1 MREDVKYAVQI
12 APAYATYLR
21 VSSGTEAMKRTAQS
35 CIEAECGEKEA
46 YELKTA
52 SLTSPEIFTTSENP
66 VKRSMAYAW
75 YAVDAGNREMGILQ
89 LVNTSESVI
98 NAFITSM
105 EHKFTSLFNS
115 SATLFAVPLI
125 LLVFWSVGMLAID
138 AVTLAL
144 LMTVVAA
151 ASGLLIYMSMYRDIP
166 WHEAYTFAA
175 AGSPAFKAIYS
186 SVVLSL
192 LLMSAAGYILLVA
205 GLPAAASFGIAAF
218 LLHMHLRL
226 SGRYAWYKFD
236 QLVAFLN
243 DVAGAFKSGVPLKA
257 ALGTIL
263 AKYPAARDLA
273 FHVRRPSNIYKAAH
287 MLYTA
292 TTFAGPNDLA
302 IGVLRQFVLSVI
314 RVNKTVSNNALMV
327 IAVFI
332 AATLVIVRIILDF
345 ASIFSQLPSEATA
358 SMAITPPPV
367 EDILFVTL
375 QIVPLIVS
383 LQMLVALIP
392 RGAPLALAIASVAGI
407 GAYVFTYL
415 TIIALGL

>member
-1 MREDVKYAVQI
+1 M
-12 APAYATYLR
+12 
-21 VSSGTEAMKRTAQS
+21 
-35 CIEAECGEKEA
+35 
-46 YELKTA
+46 
-52 SLTSPEIFTTSENP
+52 
-66 VKRSMAYAW
+66 
-75 YAVDAGNREMGILQ
+75 
-89 LVNTSESVI
+89 
-98 NAFITSM
+98 
-105 EHKFTSLFNS
+105 
-115 SATLFAVPLI
+115 
-125 LLVFWSVGMLAID
+125 
-138 AVTLAL
+138 
-144 LMTVVAA
+144 
-151 ASGLLIYMSMYRDIP
+151 
-166 WHEAYTFAA
+166 
-175 AGSPAFKAIYS
+175 
-186 SVVLSL
+186 
-192 LLMSAAGYILLVA
+192 
-205 GLPAAASFGIAAF
+205 
-218 LLHMHLRL
+218 
-226 SGRYAWYKFD
+226 
-236 QLVAFLN
+236 
-243 DVAGAFKSGVPLKA
+243 GVPTKGRRHLDE
-257 ALGTIL
+257 I
-263 AKYPAARDLA
+263 
-273 FHVRRPSNIYKAAH
+273 HVRRPSNIYKATH

-332 AATLVIVRIILDF
+332 AATLVIVRIILVF